1 MTSIFVLP
9 LKCPISPEPRN
20 PRLNWLLTTALVV
33 FLQPFRPEP
42 ARKCLN
48 FNGAVLAAPLHSLR

>member
-1 MTSIFVLP
+1 
-9 LKCPISPEPRN
+9 
-20 PRLNWLLTTALVV
+20 LLTTALVV